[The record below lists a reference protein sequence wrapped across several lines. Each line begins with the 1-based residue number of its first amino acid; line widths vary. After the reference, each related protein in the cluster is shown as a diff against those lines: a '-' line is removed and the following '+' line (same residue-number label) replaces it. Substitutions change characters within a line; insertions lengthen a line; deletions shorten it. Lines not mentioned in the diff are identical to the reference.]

1 MGSDEKKDG
10 KKTEGLPAPGTPP
23 ANGAELVEIS
33 TWLPQAMEPGVVF
46 LLQNRLQLRQEN
58 GPHSFWAILA
68 CPQCGTLGLITE
80 PQFLGKDSVVCG
92 SALCSSHFFISD
104 RARFDYLPAH

>member
-1 MGSDEKKDG
+1 
-10 KKTEGLPAPGTPP
+10 
-23 ANGAELVEIS
+23 
-33 TWLPQAMEPGVVF
+33 MEPGVVF
-46 LLQNRLQLRQEN
+46 LLQNRLQLKQEN